1 MNPDYEKRLETEIDR
16 ELKGLP
22 ELPAPGTLARRV
34 MAAIEQRDT
43 APWYRQAWQNWPFLL
58 RATALLGLVSLFGVL
73 CFAGWK
79 VPRTAEFS
87 LAMQQV
93 GGWFSSVTAIWNA
106 LNSLAAT
113 LLLLF
118 KQLGTGVLLGCLAAM
133 ALAWVMC
140 LGLGTFC
147 VRLALMR
154 R

>member
-22 ELPAPGTLARRV
+22 ELPAPGPLAQRV
-34 MAAIEQRDT
+34 VEAIEERNR
-43 APWYRQAWQNWPFLL
+43 APWYRQAWQNWPLLL
-58 RATALLGLVSLFGVL
+58 RAAALLALVSLFGAL

-79 VPRTAEFS
+79 VPRTEGFS

-93 GGWFSSVTAIWNA
+93 GNWFSSVTAVWNA
-106 LNSLAAT
+106 LNALGAT
-113 LLLLF
+113 VLLLF
-118 KQLGTGVLLGCLAAM
+118 NHLGTGVLLGCLAAM
-133 ALAWVMC
+133 ALAWAMC